1 MAFKGLRFAG
11 LEWKNITAS
20 KVMWV
25 VIAASPSC
33 RFCTARC
40 IWRRFRIRTRA

>member
-1 MAFKGLRFAG
+1 MSFKGLRFAG

-25 VIAASPSC
+25 VIAALLITTRPS
-33 RFCTARC
+33 
-40 IWRRFRIRTRA
+40 W